1 MYARK
6 KLDTKL
12 KTRVSET
19 SELESY
25 DMEANDHLTLD
36 ELIIL
41 YKSTIEKLKDCAL
54 DIPSGD
60 VKRDFENFKKEEALL
75 ALQDKIMGSIV
86 NRPISKLDDIK
97 TILGF
102 WELCALGHKEASD
115 YKITD
120 HLILKS
126 LAYLEAS

>member
-1 MYARK
+1 MRARK
-6 KLDTKL
+6 QLDDKLD
-12 KTRVSET
+12 VSELL
-19 SELESY
+19 ELGEGETGEQLS
-25 DMEANDHLTLD
+25 LD
-36 ELIIL
+36 ELIVL

-60 VKRDFENFKKEEALL
+60 VKKDFENFKKEESLL
-75 ALQDKIMGSIV
+75 ALQDKIMETIV
-86 NRPISKLDDIK
+86 NRPISKLDDIT

-102 WELCALGHKEASD
+102 WELCALGYKEAYD
-115 YKITD
+115 YKTTD